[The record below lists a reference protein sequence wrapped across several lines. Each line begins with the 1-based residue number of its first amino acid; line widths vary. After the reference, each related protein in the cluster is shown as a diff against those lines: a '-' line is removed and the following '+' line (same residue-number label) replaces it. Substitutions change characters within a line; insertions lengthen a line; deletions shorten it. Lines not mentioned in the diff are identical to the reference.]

1 VTIRVH
7 LHEMGEMKEKVE
19 NLNDKARTMLRR
31 YLCELRD
38 NYVHKLTS
46 LSSNGN

>member
-1 VTIRVH
+1 
-7 LHEMGEMKEKVE
+7 
-19 NLNDKARTMLRR
+19 MLRR

-46 LSSNGN
+46 LASNGNG